1 MKDAH
6 SALILHLQRQMTARA
21 WSINRLADAA
31 GIGRGALS
39 EVMSKKRSPTLQ
51 TLQKLANAL
60 EIDAGRL
67 LLTDEPTTA
76 VPKRARRDLN
86 RLDRE

>member
-1 MKDAH
+1 
-6 SALILHLQRQMTARA
+6 MTARS
-21 WSINRLADAA
+21 WNINRLADAA

-60 EIDAGRL
+60 EIDVGRL
-67 LLTDEPTTA
+67 LLADEPAATPSQATRW
-76 VPKRARRDLN
+76 KARRDLN
-86 RLDRE
+86 RLDREE